1 MKELLDNQTRRI
13 YVLLSRTHTTPA
25 RLIRFFTREPYSHAS
40 IALDIELRQ
49 LYSFAR
55 KHVHNPFDCGFIEEN
70 IETGIF
76 GMDKN
81 VYCSVYEVPVTE
93 EQYRI
98 ICEEISVFQKNRD
111 VYQYNYT
118 GLVGVMFGKSIMDG
132 KHFFCSQ
139 FVSHIFYKS
148 GVQLF
153 SKSDGL
159 IRPYDFHIR
168 LKQNRIY
175 KGKLS
180 EYRKFLRYGAS
191 DRGKFEEDYTNGEYA
206 EAI

>member
-1 MKELLDNQTRRI
+1 MTESLDNCTRRI

-25 RLIRFFTREPYSHAS
+25 RLIRFLTKEPYSHAS
-40 IALDIELRQ
+40 IALDVELKE

-55 KHVHNPFDCGFIEEN
+55 KHIHNPFDCGFIEED
-70 IETGIF
+70 IEAGIF

-98 ICEEISVFQKNRD
+98 IREEINVFRKNRD

-118 GLVGVMFGKSIMDG
+118 GLAGVMFGKSVTDG

-148 GVQLF
+148 GVRLF
-153 SKSDGL
+153 TKSNGL

-168 LKQNRIY
+168 LREHCIY
-175 KGKLS
+175 QGKLS
-180 EYRKFLRYGAS
+180 EYRNFLRCRQKGIKVEMYM
-191 DRGKFEEDYTNGEYA
+191 EEVA
-206 EAI
+206 QAI

>member
-1 MKELLDNQTRRI
+1 MSTELKNTEKSQRKI
-13 YVLLSRTHTTPA
+13 YVLLSRTHTLPA
-25 RLIRFFTREPYSHAS
+25 KLIRLFTGEPYSHTS
-40 IALDIELRQ
+40 IALDIELKQ

-55 KHVHNPFDCGFIEEN
+55 KHIHNPFDCGFIDED

-93 EQYRI
+93 EQYQI
-98 ICEEISVFQKNRD
+98 IKQEINTFIKNRET
-111 VYQYNYT
+111 YKYNYT
-118 GLVGVMFGKSIMDG
+118 GLVGVMLGKNVVDG

-148 GVQLF
+148 GIRLF
-153 SKSDGL
+153 SKEIGL

-168 LKQNRIY
+168 LKDKRIY

-180 EYRKFLRYGAS
+180 EYRQFLRNGY
-191 DRGKFEEDYTNGEYA
+191 DKDEDYLKEEYA
-206 EAI
+206 KAI

>member
-1 MKELLDNQTRRI
+1 MTESLDNCTRRI

-25 RLIRFFTREPYSHAS
+25 RLIRFLTKEPYSHAS
-40 IALDIELRQ
+40 IALDVELKE

-55 KHVHNPFDCGFIEEN
+55 KHIHNLFDCGFIEED

-98 ICEEISVFQKNRD
+98 IREEINVFRKNRD

-118 GLVGVMFGKSIMDG
+118 GLAGVMFGKSVTDG

-148 GVQLF
+148 GVRLF
-153 SKSDGL
+153 TKSNGL

-168 LKQNRIY
+168 LREHSIY
-175 KGKLS
+175 QGKLS
-180 EYRKFLRYGAS
+180 EYRRFLRCRRKGIKVEMYM
-191 DRGKFEEDYTNGEYA
+191 EEVA
-206 EAI
+206 QAI

>member
-1 MKELLDNQTRRI
+1 MRNKTKKQTKYI

-40 IALDIELRQ
+40 IALDIELNQ

-55 KHVHNPFDCGFIEEN
+55 KHIHNPFDCGFIEEN

-93 EQYRI
+93 EQY
-98 ICEEISVFQKNRD
+98 EIVRNEIEIFKKNRD
-111 VYQYNYT
+111 IYQYNYT
-118 GLVGVMFGKSIMDG
+118 GIISLMFGKSVADG

-148 GVQLF
+148 GVRLF

-168 LKQNRIY
+168 LKRHMIY
-175 KGKLS
+175 SGRLS
-180 EYRKFLRYGAS
+180 EYRSFLQGET
-191 DRGKFEEDYTNGEYA
+191 KQFEENLFAKQEEYA
-206 EAI
+206 NVI